1 MESDLESK
9 GKERGKWRGEG
20 RRSETFQR
28 TRRGMSDPG
37 WDMSSQKWM
46 RIKAPGEGLE
56 RDRETHTGCDGD
68 KQFQRPS
75 GPGVELC

>member
-28 TRRGMSDPG
+28 TRRRMSDPG

-46 RIKAPGEGLE
+46 RIKAPCEGLE
-56 RDRETHTGCDGD
+56 RDRGD
-68 KQFQRPS
+68 KQFQRLI